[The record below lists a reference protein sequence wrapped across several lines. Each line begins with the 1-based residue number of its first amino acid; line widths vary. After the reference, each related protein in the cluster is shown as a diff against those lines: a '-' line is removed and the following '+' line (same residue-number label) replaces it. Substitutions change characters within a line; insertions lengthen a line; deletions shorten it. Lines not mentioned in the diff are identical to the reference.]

1 MAVDTIRHPLRVGAR
16 RVRREFT
23 AEKSIAF
30 HKRKVF
36 GVEPDLQ
43 EEGEGHATKDEES
56 MKTNEHGRR
65 EDPSGGRSDYLNGGQ
80 SVLHAY
86 AQPPSL
92 PPEPPAA
99 ARPEPARA
107 PPAEPPEEKKVN

>member
-1 MAVDTIRHPLRVGAR
+1 MQYAILCELAPDGFGETSQQKNPLL
-16 RVRREFT
+16 FT
-23 AEKSIAF
+23 
-30 HKRKVF
+30 RKVV

-86 AQPPSL
+86 AQPPSPL
-92 PPEPPAA
+92 L
-99 ARPEPARA
+99 PARA
-107 PPAEPPEEKKVN
+107 RQACRQSLSPSCGAVLKEKKVN

>member
-1 MAVDTIRHPLRVGAR
+1 MGAR

-23 AEKSIAF
+23 AEKTILF
-30 HKRKVF
+30 HKRQVV

-65 EDPSGGRSDYLNGGQ
+65 VRRTLEGGDRTI
-80 SVLHAY
+80 
-86 AQPPSL
+86 
-92 PPEPPAA
+92 
-99 ARPEPARA
+99 
-107 PPAEPPEEKKVN
+107 